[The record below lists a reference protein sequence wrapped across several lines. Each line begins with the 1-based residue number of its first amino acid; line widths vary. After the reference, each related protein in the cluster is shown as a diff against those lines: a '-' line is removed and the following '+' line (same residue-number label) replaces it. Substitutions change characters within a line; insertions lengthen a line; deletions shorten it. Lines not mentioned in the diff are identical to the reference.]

1 MEDRIKMK
9 QNISDDKG
17 HLQNII
23 LYPDHIYKHF
33 INVCGKC
40 GHKASIFNKGED
52 IKLEIAKKQ
61 FNVLKG
67 EDEDDEYF
75 NCPYKDFFR
84 VALRWINP
92 EERHHILEITNGEE
106 LVQEMI
112 DEIREDELEEEEF
125 DNRTREP
132 ESENEY
138 DDKNDD
144 KKDEDEE
151 DDEEEEKDDFDDEY
165 KEQFK
170 NMTDEQ
176 IEHHIGLEKVRNVM
190 EGYDREH
197 GIDKIRKM
205 ISNMKKTK

>member
-1 MEDRIKMK
+1 MTTLECGCRIMEDRIKMK
-9 QNISDDKG
+9 QNITDDKG

-52 IKLEIAKKQ
+52 IKLKIAQKQ

-67 EDEDDEYF
+67 EDEDGDYF
-75 NCPYKDFFR
+75 HCPYKDLFR

-92 EERHHILEITNGEE
+92 EERHHILDITSGEE

-112 DEIREDELEEEEF
+112 DEIREDEREEEEF

-132 ESENEY
+132 SENE
-138 DDKNDD
+138 DDKNSEP
-144 KKDEDEE
+144 EDEPNNE
-151 DDEEEEKDDFDDEY
+151 
-165 KEQFK
+165 
-170 NMTDEQ
+170 
-176 IEHHIGLEKVRNVM
+176 
-190 EGYDREH
+190 
-197 GIDKIRKM
+197 
-205 ISNMKKTK
+205 